1 MKKILIILTLL
12 YTQITFTQNYVHQ
25 VLILNE
31 GYYDYTSSQIIEPV
45 TIGSYDP
52 STQSYIQVAIIDSVR
67 FASDLIIDNNYFYVA
82 ADNKILKYNLNDY
95 SLVQE
100 IILPGVRNLIIHN
113 NYLYATRG
121 EYMATYNSYLHV
133 YDKSNLNFI
142 YEFDTLNGPKW
153 STQNMIIE
161 NDKLYVAINN
171 GFEWGNE
178 QGLIGVIQLDNLSY
192 VNEIDLGPDG
202 KNPDNLFLN
211 GNNLLTVNNKNWSGM
226 SVSTIDINTNTTT
239 TINLQSIS
247 TGCGTST
254 LRDGKINYQISGDTE
269 IYEWDGIISSPIGMS
284 TTFYTLSTDTIN
296 NYLYASSTDWVSF
309 GEIFIYNN
317 NNVLQSSFSCGV
329 SPGTIKFDQRSI
341 STINE
346 LENTFL
352 LNNNTYDLL
361 GRKINIENYNG
372 LYIQNNKKYFKIK
385 K

>member
-153 STQNMIIE
+153 
-161 NDKLYVAINN
+161 
-171 GFEWGNE
+171 
-178 QGLIGVIQLDNLSY
+178 
-192 VNEIDLGPDG
+192 
-202 KNPDNLFLN
+202 
-211 GNNLLTVNNKNWSGM
+211 
-226 SVSTIDINTNTTT
+226 
-239 TINLQSIS
+239 
-247 TGCGTST
+247 
-254 LRDGKINYQISGDTE
+254 
-269 IYEWDGIISSPIGMS
+269 
-284 TTFYTLSTDTIN
+284 
-296 NYLYASSTDWVSF
+296 
-309 GEIFIYNN
+309 
-317 NNVLQSSFSCGV
+317 
-329 SPGTIKFDQRSI
+329 
-341 STINE
+341 
-346 LENTFL
+346 
-352 LNNNTYDLL
+352 
-361 GRKINIENYNG
+361 
-372 LYIQNNKKYFKIK
+372 
-385 K
+385 